1 MISSIVWLYLYKIGE
16 INPDKAPWKIYLPIV
31 FIEIVVYLKLFP
43 KILDFIDKV
52 MNNKVEGE

>member
-1 MISSIVWLYLYKIGE
+1 MISSIVWLILLYMGR
-16 INPDKAPWKIYLPIV
+16 INSDHAPWKIYLFLA

>member
-1 MISSIVWLYLYKIGE
+1 MGKI
-16 INPDKAPWKIYLPIV
+16 NADCAPWSIYLPIA

>member
-1 MISSIVWLYLYKIGE
+1 MGK
-16 INPDKAPWKIYLPIV
+16 INPDRAPWKIYLPIV
-31 FIEIVVYLKLFP
+31 FIEIVVYLKSFP